1 MSHMNTGESVQR
13 GLELLSELLALKS
26 KQDGVPRSAL
36 NEFGPKEGYDEFAQE
51 VQEIAMLVMAAGL
64 AIPLMDRLAEVGRS
78 LELKGLI
85 QVGYGDSY
93 ADKALD
99 HLLQAAPSA

>member
-1 MSHMNTGESVQR
+1 MSRMNTSQSVQR

-36 NEFGPKEGYDEFAQE
+36 NVIGPKEGYDEFAQE
-51 VQEIAMLVMAAGL
+51 VQEIAMLVMAAGI
-64 AIPLMDRLAEVGRS
+64 AIPLMDRLAEAGRS

-85 QVGYGDSY
+85 QVNYGDSF

-99 HLLQAAPSA
+99 HLLQTDPSA

>member
-1 MSHMNTGESVQR
+1 MPRMNTSQSVER

-36 NEFGPKEGYDEFAQE
+36 NVIGPKEGYDEFALE
-51 VQEIAMLVMAAGL
+51 VQEIAMLIMAAGK
-64 AIPLMDRLAEVGRS
+64 AIPLMDRLAETGRS

-85 QVGYGDSY
+85 QVDYGDSY
-93 ADKALD
+93 ANKALD
-99 HLLQAAPSA
+99 HLLQTAPPA